1 MSKIRNIQCIRNYFE
16 SKGVSYYP
24 SMSCICYYSF
34 RDKRYY
40 IGIPVPFPEKIR
52 GLECRELRGE
62 RKKTLGRKTL
72 WVFKRDTSRVLVA
85 ESILDALAGEIILND
100 NKITLCSTNG
110 ICNMEKIGKMVEQY
124 RPEEVFFALDNDE
137 PGQKVQQRTLRLAS
151 YFHKSAL
158 LMTT

>member
-52 GLECRELRGE
+52 GLEYRELRGE

-72 WVFKRDTSRVLVA
+72 WVLKRDTSRVLVA
-85 ESILDALAGEIILND
+85 ESILDALAGEVVLND
-100 NKITLCSTNG
+100 DKITLCSTNG
-110 ICNMEKIGKMVEQY
+110 ICNMEKIGKLLDQHM
-124 RPEEVFFALDNDE
+124 PKKIFFALDNGD
-137 PGQKVQQRTLRLAS
+137 PAQKVQQRILRLAS
-151 YFHKSAL
+151 YFQKSAL